1 MSTKSMVTTNTT
13 HKKRGRPPK
22 TDLKPKT
29 IIFEQPKETEELVL
43 YLPLTDKQDSNAY
56 SINDSQINDSQI
68 NDSQINDSQFNDS
81 QDNTNLIT
89 AIPSNEHSYL
99 VTNIDTEL
107 NIVNS
112 SDNSSDIN
120 KLINEIKKRDI
131 IIKNLKDNLKN
142 FKTYHQD
149 NILNV
154 HKDIKKT
161 LINLGLI
168 SINDNKLIVANTSK
182 YACWW
187 CCYNFDTYPIFL
199 PDKYVNKKYY
209 VFGNFCS
216 FGCVLAY
223 NDNLNDYRKN
233 IREGLIK
240 KMYKDIFNID
250 CEIKSAGPKE
260 LLEKFGGPI
269 NIDNYR
275 DSKTVCSKNLNINIP
290 PQIPLLS
297 YFEEVNINKS

>member
-1 MSTKSMVTTNTT
+1 MSVKTTVINTT

-22 TDLKPKT
+22 SDFKPKT

-43 YLPLTDKQDSNAY
+43 YLPLSDNHESN
-56 SINDSQINDSQI
+56 ICGN
-68 NDSQINDSQFNDS
+68 NDSQFQSTIN
-81 QDNTNLIT
+81 NTN
-89 AIPSNEHSYL
+89 
-99 VTNIDTEL
+99 VTDTHDEQLSCIATDIDTDL
-107 NIVNS
+107 NKTNKDSTDIID
-112 SDNSSDIN
+112 DNSGDIN

-149 NILNV
+149 NILNIN
-154 HKDIKKT
+154 KDIKKT

-187 CCYNFDTYPIFL
+187 CCHNFDTYPIFL
-199 PDKYVNKKYY
+199 PEKYVNKKYY

-223 NDNLNDYRKN
+223 NDNLNDYRKS

-240 KMYKDIFNID
+240 KMYKDIFSIE

-260 LLEKFGGPI
+260 LLEKFGGPV

-275 DSKTVCSKNLNINIP
+275 DSKSVCSKNLNITIP

-297 YFEEVNINKS
+297 YFEEVNLNK